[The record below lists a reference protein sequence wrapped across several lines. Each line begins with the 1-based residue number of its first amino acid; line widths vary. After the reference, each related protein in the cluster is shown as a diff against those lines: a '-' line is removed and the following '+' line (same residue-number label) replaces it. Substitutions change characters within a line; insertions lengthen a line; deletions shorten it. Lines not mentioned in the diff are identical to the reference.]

1 MAKKQQSTRR
11 ERSGG
16 GTGTA
21 TTTSISIS
29 RAKQAATKRRGG
41 AKNNDAASSNVPSTT
56 QLLFALVPM
65 LALASV
71 LLLIAPF
78 LPLPTPRLV
87 GNINHDDDE
96 LLKTR
101 EFLSNFVCN
110 YKPKST
116 SASDVHVDGYCHP
129 KLVAVPNER
138 TQRVAYDDYTSDA
151 QIGSNIYSRTV
162 ILQQWVQITLNK
174 LFFTTTNKIAIPAG
188 ELVMRLP
195 RPLQFW
201 DLDALRD
208 EFIQAEFLGLS
219 KGNNNKAK
227 APVTHR
233 ETGNPLDS
241 GAYLA
246 VHLIRLIHGLRGGQC
261 NDSES
266 QEECKQ
272 PSNNEWTDVRQYQ
285 QRMNLLEP
293 YLDILPARH
302 YDTTAKP
309 ASTTRN
315 PHDHPLTW
323 SKSTLESL
331 FPKYTHTYD
340 LIVHYRRMIQSEYDA
355 LGQASEVFAQN
366 VEFSEY
372 LNMRVNVLSRAFG
385 VSASEND
392 SGAQWNKQEESANE
406 SLLDEMKSY
415 ETSNFGSY
423 LDNAHQSSDTS
434 FRLRSMSPLLDMY
447 NSHPNPNVLWR
458 YNEKTSSYDI
468 RASNKNSIS
477 PGDEI
482 MVSYGKY
489 TEGHL
494 FAKFGYVNGDGSSP
508 TEANLAV
515 FHRPLGD
522 VGLGRQYSLLPFHAW
537 DLVSSPKDESTVL
550 EQTKQVID
558 MQSKELIRYL
568 IFDDGYKECVRVSD
582 NEEYNQHEELKLLKL
597 QHLIRIANQR
607 EHWVVRL
614 PAKFPDAKSPQSL
627 SERPETG
634 IETSKVGV
642 NANRMLST
650 CRLLSL
656 TVDDIGR
663 DAVDYLRDGLSSNT
677 FEVEKDDPALE
688 YRAMMCVARMCGVAM
703 SRYGEYLTPQ
713 GRQEPREFGSRGWNA
728 WYVREGEMR
737 VLGILRQTLLTEA
750 NKLKRQH
757 NLQND
762 AAITVRENGA
772 CPIEYSLP
780 LLGKIS

>member
-16 GTGTA
+16 DTAAA
-21 TTTSISIS
+21 TTTSSIS
-29 RAKQAATKRRGG
+29 RAKRAATKRQVG
-41 AKNNDAASSNVPSTT
+41 AKNNTAGSILPSST
-56 QLLFALVPM
+56 QLLFALVAL

-78 LPLPTPRLV
+78 LPRPTSRLV
-87 GNINHDDDE
+87 GNINDDGE
-96 LLKTR
+96 LLKSR
-101 EFLSNFVCN
+101 DFLNNFVCN

-116 SASDVHVDGYCHP
+116 PASDVDVDGYCHP
-129 KLVAVPNER
+129 KLVAVPKER
-138 TQRVAYDDYTSDA
+138 TQRVAYDDYTSEA
-151 QIGSNIYSRTV
+151 HIESNFYSRIA
-162 ILQQWVQITLNK
+162 ILQQWCRITLNK
-174 LFFTTTNKIAIPAG
+174 LIFSTTNNIAIPEG

-195 RPLQFW
+195 RPLQIW

-208 EFIQAEFLGLS
+208 EFIQTEFLGLS
-219 KGNNNKAK
+219 KENDSKDK

-266 QEECKQ
+266 KKECKQ
-272 PSNNEWTDVRQYQ
+272 PSDNAWADVRQYE
-285 QRMNLLEP
+285 QRLNLLEP
-293 YLDILPARH
+293 YLSILPARH
-302 YDTTAKP
+302 NDNTATP
-309 ASTTRN
+309 ASITTN

-323 SKSTLESL
+323 PKSTLESL

-355 LGQASEVFAQN
+355 LGQASKVFAQN

-372 LNMRVNVLSRAFG
+372 LNMRVNVISRAFG

-392 SGAQWNKQEESANE
+392 SGAEWNKPEEAANE
-406 SLLDEMKSY
+406 SLFDEMKSY
-415 ETSNFGSY
+415 ETSNFGTY
-423 LDNAHQSSDTS
+423 LNNSHESSDTV

-447 NSHPNPNVLWR
+447 NSHPNPNVQWR
-458 YNEKTSSYDI
+458 YNQKTSSYDI
-468 RASNKNSIS
+468 SASNSIS
-477 PGDEI
+477 PGDAI
-482 MVSYGKY
+482 IVSYGKY

-508 TEANLAV
+508 TEANVAV
-515 FHRPLGD
+515 FHRLFDD
-522 VGLGRQYSLLPFHAW
+522 VGLGRQYSLLPFHTS
-537 DLVSSPKDESTVL
+537 DSVSSPKDESTVL

-568 IFDDGYKECVRVSD
+568 IFDDGYKECIRVSD
-582 NEEYNQHEELKLLKL
+582 NEQYNQHEELKLLKL
-597 QHLIRIANQR
+597 RHLIRIANQR
-607 EHWVVRL
+607 ENWVVRL
-614 PAKFPDAKSPQSL
+614 PAKFPDTKPLQRL
-627 SERPETG
+627 SERPEIG

-656 TVDDIGR
+656 TIDDIGR
-663 DAVDYLRDGLSSNT
+663 DAVGYLRDGLSSNK
-677 FEVEKDDPALE
+677 FEVEKDGPALE

-703 SRYGEYLTPQ
+703 SRYGAYLTPE
-713 GRQEPREFGSRGWNA
+713 GRQEPREFGSREWNA
-728 WYVREGEMR
+728 WYVRDGEMR
-737 VLGILRQTLLTEA
+737 VLGILRQTLLTGA

-757 NLQND
+757 NLEND
-762 AAITVRENGA
+762 AAMTVRENGA